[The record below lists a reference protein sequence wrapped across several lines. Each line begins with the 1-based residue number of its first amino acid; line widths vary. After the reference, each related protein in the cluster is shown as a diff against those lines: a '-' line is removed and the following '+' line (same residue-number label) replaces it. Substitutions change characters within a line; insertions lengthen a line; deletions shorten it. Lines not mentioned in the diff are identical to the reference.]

1 MINPR
6 INPVLA
12 RVSER
17 KSRLIPVTTH
27 YSLFPFIAFNTNNFM
42 SKEISGLM
50 TSTEG
55 KGDPSKKKAATL
67 ARRRLQATFL
77 RRNSFSQSVPPMEVD
92 DDSSDV
98 FDPRAMAFK
107 PTRRNSRSK
116 PARADSSE
124 DFVSPKPKKS
134 RKQPEKGQKK
144 VSDFFS
150 KASPPSPEVSPEP
163 ESPNSR
169 GDESELN
176 DFTDRL
182 SMACIGAYF
191 SIHSRNL
198 ADYAKER

>member
-42 SKEISGLM
+42 SKEISGLYV
-50 TSTEG
+50 G

-67 ARRRLQATFL
+67 ARRRFQAAYM
-77 RRNSFSQSVPPMEVD
+77 RRNSFSQSLSPMEAD
-92 DDSSDV
+92 DDSSD

-107 PTRRNSRSK
+107 PTRHNYRSR

-124 DFVSPKPKKS
+124 DFVAPKPKKS

-198 ADYAKER
+198 ADYAKERLV